1 MAGISIKPIHRFCV
15 DDVPQEVKQLVG
27 QHKRWFGGCNRL
39 YSAYKW
45 CNDQFGKA
53 SILQMLDGYWSQ
65 ISWAYASLFAIVA
78 IALSIVKAIDGCW
91 IYLYVV
97 MLEVIMY
104 SYAIPLI
111 ANLLMPE
118 RIKIRAVD
126 WLCLPLAIA
135 LKGIGPN
142 VYLLQ
147 RMYTAIVKKEII
159 YSKVE
164 R

>member
-1 MAGISIKPIHRFCV
+1 
-15 DDVPQEVKQLVG
+15 
-27 QHKRWFGGCNRL
+27 
-39 YSAYKW
+39 
-45 CNDQFGKA
+45 
-53 SILQMLDGYWSQ
+53 MLDGYWSQ